1 MRKTLAQLAIG
12 VVAAA
17 LVLAVF
23 GVGSWIGN
31 RDVAPA
37 ATGAELQVISQA
49 NGGLWHSLRRAN
61 GDWTAFGNVYGET
74 GNPGTTSLVA
84 TTKLGTDLA
93 VVSVVSGRVFVTARH
108 ANGFWDGIAKI
119 GECGAVSSVAAAGV
133 GGELHVFAVTDD
145 KTKLSWATRKAD
157 LTWTPFVD
165 AFAAAGTPPGEVS
178 DVAAEEVGGLL
189 HVAVIAGGTLHSAT
203 RQADGT
209 WTPFAPLPGLTG
221 TPDKVSLADV
231 NGTLTLVASTNQ
243 GSGLSTATKTG
254 ATWSSFV
261 AIPTNGVTGPVTG
274 ISAASVANALHV
286 VVATET
292 KVLHSARTG
301 ETWAPFGQV
310 GTNQPPGQT
319 LDLGASGV

>member
-1 MRKTLAQLAIG
+1 MRKTLAQVGIG

-61 GDWTAFGNVYGET
+61 GAWTAFGNVYGET

-145 KTKLSWATRKAD
+145 GTRLSWATRKAD
-157 LTWTPFVD
+157 LTWSPFVD
-165 AFAAAGTPPGEVS
+165 AFAVAGTPPGEVT
-178 DVAAEEVGGLL
+178 DVAATEVGGLL
-189 HVAVIAGGTLHSAT
+189 HVAVVADGALHSAT

-209 WTPFAPLPGLTG
+209 WSPFAPVPGLTG
-221 TPDKVSLADV
+221 TADKVSLTDV
-231 NGTLTLVASTNQ
+231 NGTLTLVATANQ
-243 GSGLSTATKTG
+243 GEAIATATKTG
-254 ATWSSFV
+254 ATWSAFT
-261 AIPTNGVTGPVTG
+261 AIPTNGVTGAVTS
-274 ISAASVANALHV
+274 ISAASVANALHL

-292 KVLHSARTG
+292 AVLHSTRTG
-301 ETWAPFGQV
+301 DTWATFGQV
-310 GTNQPPGQT
+310 GTNQPPGPT